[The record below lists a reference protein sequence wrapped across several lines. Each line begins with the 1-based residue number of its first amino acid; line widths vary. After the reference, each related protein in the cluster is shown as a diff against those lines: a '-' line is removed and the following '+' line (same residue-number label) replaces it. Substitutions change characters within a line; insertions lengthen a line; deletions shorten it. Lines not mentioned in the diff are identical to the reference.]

1 MFAVPLDICAR
12 TYVSVEHG
20 WNEPVPTTSL
30 LPMCLRAGPAIDAVP
45 AELKGKR
52 SVLTA
57 TNLATH

>member
-1 MFAVPLDICAR
+1 MLAVPLDICAR
-12 TYVSVEHG
+12 TYLNVERG

-30 LPMCLRAGPAIDAVP
+30 LPMCLHAGPIIDAVP
-45 AELKGKR
+45 PELKGKR